1 MGWRRTVAV
10 SVLAAGVCALA
21 AAAIDAAKEESWI
34 ASRRHFWAFKA
45 PARPAVPEVGD
56 PWVRTPVDA
65 FILQTLR
72 EKGLTPAP
80 PLDKERLARRLH
92 LDLTGLP
99 PSPEEVDRFIRDTS
113 PDAYEKLVERLMG
126 SPHYG
131 ERWAQKWLDVVRYAD
146 TNGFE
151 LDAYRPHGWRYR
163 DYVVRSFNVD
173 KPYDRFL
180 QEQIAGDELFPGNH
194 EALVATGFLRVGP
207 IHIVGGNQNEEM
219 NRQEFLTEIV
229 NGVSAAFLGL
239 TVGCARCHD
248 HKFDPIP
255 QSDYYRLQAVFAA
268 TEGQDI
274 VIASEQEL
282 AAHERAMK
290 EFEARLNPIKE
301 AIKQIEAPYRE
312 RLREEKKQKLEEK
325 YLKVLDIP
333 KEERTEEQKTLA
345 KEAEGQLKVYWDE
358 LVAALTPED
367 RERRAELRRQMH
379 ELELHRPHPPAAAY
393 AVANRG
399 DPPPTHILKVG
410 DHRHKLDAVGPGV
423 LRVISREGSN
433 LPEDPCSRRSALAR
447 WLSAPG
453 HPLTARVMVNRIWQM
468 RMGTGLVATPNDFG
482 LLGTRPSN
490 QALLDWLATEFV
502 ARGWSVKAIDRLILG
517 SSVYRQSTDYHEANA
532 KIDPENKYYWRMNRR
547 RLEAEFIRD
556 AVLTV
561 SGALNRKMGGP
572 PVRIPIEKEVYDL
585 IFTEE
590 EPDNLWP
597 VHPDKR
603 EHARR
608 SLYLLNK
615 RTVRLPMLA
624 NFDQP
629 DAMTSCPQRPT
640 STHALQALS
649 LMNSDFMREQAAV
662 FAKRLETECGA
673 DAPCRVERAYR
684 LALARAPREAE
695 RAMARKF
702 FEEGG
707 VWEDFCL
714 AMLNRN
720 EFVYVP

>member
-1 MGWRRTVAV
+1 VF
-10 SVLAAGVCALA
+10 VLAMAACALA
-21 AAAIDAAKEESWI
+21 AGGVNVAKEESWI
-34 ASRRHFWAFKA
+34 ASRRNFWAFKP
-45 PARPAVPEVGD
+45 PARPAVPDLRD
-56 PWVRTPVDA
+56 PWVRTPIDA
-65 FILQTLR
+65 FILQALR
-72 EKGLTPAP
+72 EKKLTPAP
-80 PLDKERLARRLH
+80 PLDKERLVRRLH

-99 PSPEEVDRFIRDTS
+99 PTPEETNRFLRDSS
-113 PDAYEKLVERLMG
+113 PDAYETLVDRLMA

-163 DYVVRSFNVD
+163 DYVVRSFNED

-194 EALVATGFLRVGP
+194 EALIATGFLRAGP
-207 IHIVGGNQNEEM
+207 IHIVGGNQDEEM

-255 QSDYYRLQAVFAA
+255 QSDYYRLQAVFAP

-274 VIASEQEL
+274 IIASAEER
-282 AAHERAMK
+282 AAHERALK

-301 AIKQIEAPYRE
+301 AIKEIEAPYRE
-312 RLREEKKQKLEEK
+312 RLRAAKKSKLEEK
-325 YLKVLDIP
+325 YVKALSIP
-333 KEERTEEQKTLA
+333 KEQRTEEQQKLA

-367 RERRAELRRQMH
+367 LEKRAALRRQMH
-379 ELELHRPHPPAAAY
+379 EVELHRPLSPATAY

-423 LRVISREGSN
+423 LRVITRDGGGV
-433 LPEDPCSRRSALAR
+433 PEDPCSRRSALAR
-447 WLSAPG
+447 WLTAPD
-453 HPLTARVMVNRIWQM
+453 HPLTTRVMVNRIWQM

-482 LLGTRPSN
+482 LLGARPSN
-490 QALLDWLATEFV
+490 QPLLDWLATEFL
-502 ARGWSVKAIDRLILG
+502 ARGWSVKAIDRLILL
-517 SSVYRQSTDYHEANA
+517 SSVYRQSTDYQEVNA

-556 AVLTV
+556 AALAV
-561 SGALNRKMGGP
+561 SGALNPKMGGP
-572 PVRIPIEKEVYDL
+572 PVRVPIEQEVYDL
-585 IFTEE
+585 IFTED

-597 VHPDKR
+597 VHPDRR

-629 DAMTSCPQRPT
+629 DAMTSCPQRAT

-649 LMNSDFMREQAAV
+649 LMNGSFMREQAGV
-662 FAKRLETECGA
+662 FAARLQAECGA
-673 DAPCRVERAYR
+673 NLSCRVERAYR
-684 LALARAPREAE
+684 LALARAPRETE
-695 RAMARKF
+695 TAMAQKF
-702 FEEGG
+702 FEGGG
-707 VWEDFCL
+707 VLEDFCL